1 MLRSYKY
8 YLTNP
13 AQLLSEYPYEAA
25 QRACKN
31 ITSPKKVQLKKY
43 KFLAPRDPEA
53 MLQALHV
60 QPIAAAVASE
70 NPYFQFYSKGIL
82 FSYLCGEKID
92 HAILIV
98 GYGEDSALGPFWI
111 VKNSWGSK
119 WGENGYFRI
128 AREMKKGESGHCG
141 INLYVSHPIL

>member
-1 MLRSYKY
+1 MRSYKY

-13 AQLLSEYPYEAA
+13 AQLLTEYPYEAA

-31 ITSPKKVQLKKY
+31 VTSPKKVQLKKY

-70 NPYFQFYSKGIL
+70 NPYF
-82 FSYLCGEKID
+82 
-92 HAILIV
+92 
-98 GYGEDSALGPFWI
+98 
-111 VKNSWGSK
+111 
-119 WGENGYFRI
+119 
-128 AREMKKGESGHCG
+128 
-141 INLYVSHPIL
+141 